1 MLVLSYILN
10 RFYCFFED
18 HADVVRQIIVKR
30 GNEDAMPMYNK
41 TVIEFD
47 FCDIPNYQGLCKCFI
62 NLAFGKTDNTYTLI
76 ILDITKSPSNNCL

>member
-30 GNEDAMPMYNK
+30 GNENAMYNK

-62 NLAFGKTDNTYTLI
+62 NLAFGSIAFGK
-76 ILDITKSPSNNCL
+76 IL

>member
-1 MLVLSYILN
+1 MLSVIVYILN

-30 GNEDAMPMYNK
+30 GNENAMYNK

-47 FCDIPNYQGLCKCFI
+47 FCDIPNYKVSVSVLSI
-62 NLAFGKTDNTYTLI
+62 LPASARLI
-76 ILDITKSPSNNCL
+76 ILIP